1 MAEQN
6 RRIKVAELDFDGIKT
21 NLKNYL
27 SGQSQFTDFDFEG
40 AGISVLLDLLAYNTH
55 YNALYHNMSVNEM
68 FLDSAAKRESVVSI
82 AKMLGYTP
90 KSAIC
95 PTATIQLVASN
106 VSGNPDTLTLP
117 KASTFSSSI
126 DGTAYTFQT
135 TAAITASRASDN
147 TYTFSNVYL
156 TEGSMVTNTY
166 TVASNTR
173 YLVANKNADMTTL
186 GVQVQEDPNNA
197 SFLGYTLV
205 DNIVNAGPQSRIF
218 FTKEVED
225 GLYEVEFGDG
235 AVGFQ
240 PPNGATVRI
249 SYCVSSLSAANGA
262 KLFTYTGGSLGSATL
277 NITTTSV
284 ASGGADQESIDSI
297 KFNAPK
303 SFAAQNRAVTADDY
317 KVILPQL
324 YDNVDAISVWGGEEN
339 DPPVFG
345 KAFISIKPK
354 SGTTLTESTKLNITN
369 NIIKSKNLVSV
380 IPEIVDPDDLNIIV
394 DSKVYYNQNTTSKA
408 KETIASQ
415 VSAVIQNFNTANLNK
430 FDSVF
435 RFSALSREIDASD
448 SSVVSNSTQ
457 INLKKII
464 TPTLN
469 VATTYTLPVNNPIY
483 NDAKSLRA
491 YVAISSTGFTLSGS
505 NLTFFLEDD
514 ALGNIFTYYFT
525 TGNEK
530 VYSANSVGTVNYL
543 TGKIELTN
551 LSISGTTLASG
562 KVHMFVEPSSY
573 DVVSVRNQ
581 LASIAN
587 EDIIVQAIAD
597 KVASGESTSSADYVH
612 TQVR

>member
-1 MAEQN
+1 MADQN
-6 RRIKVAELDFDGIKT
+6 RRIKVAELDFDGIKN

-27 SGQSQFTDFDFEG
+27 KGQSQFSDFDFEG
-40 AGISVLLDLLAYNTH
+40 AGISVLLDLLSYNTH

-95 PTATIQLVASN
+95 PTATIQVVVSN

-117 KASTFSSSI
+117 KASTFSSTI

-135 TAAITASRASDN
+135 TAAITASKSSTN

-156 TEGSMVTNTY
+156 TEGTMVENSY

-186 GVQVQEDPNNA
+186 AVKVQEDPNNA

-205 DNIVNAGPQSRIF
+205 DNIVNAGPQSRVF

-235 AVGFQ
+235 AK
-240 PPNGATVRI
+240 I
-249 SYCVSSLSAANGA
+249 SYCVSSLTLANGA
-262 KLFTYTGGSLGSATL
+262 KLFTYTGGSLGSSTI
-277 NITTTSV
+277 NITTVSA
-284 ASGGADQESIDSI
+284 ASGGADQETIDSI

-339 DPPVFG
+339 DPPVYG

-380 IPEIVDPDDLNIIV
+380 IPEIIDPDDLNIVV
-394 DSKVYYNQNTTSKA
+394 DSKVYYNQNATSKA
-408 KETIASQ
+408 ASTIASQ
-415 VSAVIQNFNTANLNK
+415 VSAVVQNFNTANLNK

-435 RFSALSREIDASD
+435 RFSQLSKEIDASD
-448 SSVVSNSTQ
+448 SAVVSNSTQ
-457 INLKKII
+457 INLKKVL

-525 TGNEK
+525 SGNEK
-530 VYSANSVGTVNYL
+530 VYSASTVGTVNYA

-562 KVHMFVEPSSY
+562 KVHILIEPSSY

-587 EDIIVQAIAD
+587 EDIVIQAIAD

>member
-27 SGQSQFTDFDFEG
+27 AGQSQFTDFDFEG

-82 AKMLGYTP
+82 GKMLGYTP

-117 KASTFSSSI
+117 KASTFSSTI

-147 TYTFSNVYL
+147 TYTFASVGL
-156 TEGSMVTNTY
+156 TEGTMVTNTY

-186 GVQVQEDPNNA
+186 SVQVQEDPNNA
-197 SFLGYTLV
+197 SFLGYTLI

-249 SYCVSSLSAANGA
+249 NYCVSSLTAANGA
-262 KLFTYTGGSLGSATL
+262 KLFTYTGGSLGSATI
-277 NITTTSV
+277 NITTTSA

-339 DPPVFG
+339 DPPVYG
-345 KAFISIKPK
+345 
-354 SGTTLTESTKLNITN
+354 
-369 NIIKSKNLVSV
+369 
-380 IPEIVDPDDLNIIV
+380 
-394 DSKVYYNQNTTSKA
+394 
-408 KETIASQ
+408 
-415 VSAVIQNFNTANLNK
+415 
-430 FDSVF
+430 
-435 RFSALSREIDASD
+435 LSLIH
-448 SSVVSNSTQ
+448 
-457 INLKKII
+457 I
-464 TPTLN
+464 
-469 VATTYTLPVNNPIY
+469 
-483 NDAKSLRA
+483 
-491 YVAISSTGFTLSGS
+491 
-505 NLTFFLEDD
+505 
-514 ALGNIFTYYFT
+514 
-525 TGNEK
+525 
-530 VYSANSVGTVNYL
+530 
-543 TGKIELTN
+543 
-551 LSISGTTLASG
+551 
-562 KVHMFVEPSSY
+562 
-573 DVVSVRNQ
+573 
-581 LASIAN
+581 
-587 EDIIVQAIAD
+587 
-597 KVASGESTSSADYVH
+597 
-612 TQVR
+612 

>member
-1 MAEQN
+1 
-6 RRIKVAELDFDGIKT
+6 
-21 NLKNYL
+21 
-27 SGQSQFTDFDFEG
+27 
-40 AGISVLLDLLAYNTH
+40 
-55 YNALYHNMSVNEM
+55 
-68 FLDSAAKRESVVSI
+68 
-82 AKMLGYTP
+82 MLGYTP

-95 PTATIQLVASN
+95 ATATIQVDVSG

-117 KASTFSSSI
+117 KGSTFTSTV

-135 TAAITASRASDN
+135 TGAATVSRSDSN
-147 TYTFSNVYL
+147 TYTFTNLVI

-173 YLVANKNADMTTL
+173 YLVANANSDMVSL
-186 GVQVQEDPNNA
+186 GVSVQEDPNNA
-197 SFLGYTLV
+197 AYLGYTLI

-235 AVGFQ
+235 AVGFS
-240 PPNGATVRI
+240 PPSGATVKLE
-249 SYCVSSLSAANGA
+249 YCVSSLSAPNGA
-262 KLFTYTGGSLGSATL
+262 KLFTYTGGSLGSASVT
-277 NITTTSV
+277 ITTTS
-284 ASGGADQESIDSI
+284 AAGGGVDQETIDSI

-324 YDNVDAISVWGGEEN
+324 YDNVEAISVWGGEEN

-380 IPEIVDPDDLNIIV
+380 IPEIIDPDTLGIQI
-394 DSKVYYNQNTTSKA
+394 DSTVYYNKNATSKA
-408 KETIASQ
+408 SDTIASQ
-415 VSAVIQNFNTANLNK
+415 VSGIIQNFNTANLNK

-435 RFSALSREIDASD
+435 RFSALSKEIDNSD

-457 INLKKII
+457 VNLKKVL

-469 VATTYTLPVNNPIY
+469 VATTYTLPTNNPIY

-491 YVAISSTGFTLSGS
+491 YIAVSSSGFTLSGS

-514 ALGNIFTYYFT
+514 ALGNVFTYYLT
-525 TGNEK
+525 GGNEK
-530 VYSANSVGTVNYL
+530 VYSAQSVGTVNYT
-543 TGKIELTN
+543 TGLITLNN
-551 LSISGTTLASG
+551 LSISGTTLESG
-562 KVHMFVEPSSY
+562 TVNILIEPASY

-587 EDIIVQAIAD
+587 EDIAVTAIAD

>member
-6 RRIKVAELDFDGIKT
+6 RRIKLAELDFDGIKT

-27 SGQSQFTDFDFEG
+27 RGQSQFTDFDFEG

-55 YNALYHNMSVNEM
+55 YNAVYQNMTVNEM

-95 PTATIQLVASN
+95 ATATIQVDVSG

-117 KASTFSSSI
+117 KGSTFTSTV

-135 TAAITASRASDN
+135 TGAATVSRSDSN
-147 TYTFSNVYL
+147 TYTFTNLVI

-173 YLVANKNADMTTL
+173 YLVANANSDMVSL
-186 GVQVQEDPNNA
+186 GVSVQEDPNNA
-197 SFLGYTLV
+197 AYLGYTLI

-235 AVGFQ
+235 AVGFS
-240 PPNGATVRI
+240 PPSGATVKLE
-249 SYCVSSLSAANGA
+249 YCVSSLSAPNGA
-262 KLFTYTGGSLGSATL
+262 KLFTYTGGSLGSASVT
-277 NITTTSV
+277 ITTTS
-284 ASGGADQESIDSI
+284 AAGGGVDQETIDSI

-324 YDNVDAISVWGGEEN
+324 YDNVEAISVWGGEEN

-380 IPEIVDPDDLNIIV
+380 IPEIIDPDTLGIQI
-394 DSKVYYNQNTTSKA
+394 DSTVYYNKNATSKA
-408 KETIASQ
+408 SDTIASQ
-415 VSAVIQNFNTANLNK
+415 VSGIIQNFNTANLNK

-435 RFSALSREIDASD
+435 RFSALSKEIDNSD

-457 INLKKII
+457 VNLKKVL

-469 VATTYTLPVNNPIY
+469 VATTYTLPTNNPIY

-491 YVAISSTGFTLSGS
+491 YIAVSSSGFTLSGS

-514 ALGNIFTYYFT
+514 ALGNVFTYYLT
-525 TGNEK
+525 GGNEK
-530 VYSANSVGTVNYL
+530 VYSAQSVGTVNYT
-543 TGKIELTN
+543 TGLITLNN
-551 LSISGTTLASG
+551 LSISGTTLESG
-562 KVHMFVEPSSY
+562 NVNILIEPASY

-587 EDIIVQAIAD
+587 EDIAVTAIAD

>member
-1 MAEQN
+1 MADQN

-27 SGQSQFTDFDFEG
+27 RGQSQFSDFDFEG
-40 AGISVLLDLLAYNTH
+40 AGISVLLDVLAYNTH

-82 AKMLGYTP
+82 GKMLGYTP

-95 PTATIQLVASN
+95 PTATIQLVVSN

-117 KASTFSSSI
+117 TASTFTSTV
-126 DGTAYTFQT
+126 DGTVYTFQT
-135 TAAITASRASDN
+135 TSAYTASKSSTN
-147 TYTFSNVYL
+147 TYTFPAVVI
-156 TEGSMVTNTY
+156 TEGTMVTNTY
-166 TVASNTR
+166 TAASNTR
-173 YLVANKNADMTTL
+173 YLVANANADMTSL
-186 GVQVQEDPNNA
+186 GVSVQEDPNNA
-197 SFLGYTLV
+197 AYLGYTLV
-205 DNIVNAGPQSRIF
+205 DNIVNAGPSSRVF

-225 GLYEVEFGDG
+225 KLYEVEFGDG
-235 AVGFQ
+235 AVGFA
-240 PPNGATVRI
+240 PPNGATVKV
-249 SYCVSSLSAANGA
+249 SYCVSSLTAANGS
-262 KLFTYTGGSLGSATL
+262 KLFTYTGGGLGSSTV
-277 NITTTSV
+277 NITTTSA

-339 DPPVFG
+339 DPPVYG
-345 KAFISIKPK
+345 KAYISIKPK

-380 IPEIVDPDDLNIIV
+380 IPEIVDPDTLGIIV
-394 DSKVYYNQNTTSKA
+394 QSTVYYNQNVTSKA

-415 VSAVIQNFNTANLNK
+415 ANAVVQNFNTANLNK

-435 RFSALSREIDASD
+435 RFSALSKEIDASD
-448 SSVVSNSTQ
+448 VSIISNSTQ
-457 INLKKII
+457 INLKKVL

-469 VATTYTLPVNNPIY
+469 VATTYTLPINNPIY

-505 NLTFFLEDD
+505 NLVYFLEDD
-514 ALGNIFTYYFT
+514 ALGNIYTYYLT
-525 TGNEK
+525 GGNEK
-530 VYSANSVGTVNYL
+530 VYSASTVGTVNYE
-543 TGKIELTN
+543 TGLITLNN
-551 LSISGTTLASG
+551 LSISGTTLSNG
-562 KVHMFVEPSSY
+562 TINISIEPSSY

-587 EDIIVQAIAD
+587 EDIVVSAIAD

-612 TQVR
+612 TKVR